1 MGKYGRRLGFV
12 AMVMT
17 LCGVNVPAAEA
28 SSCTIRL
35 HYASAIDVASTLNAL
50 TESSMR
56 ACSWQRGCVLLR
68 PGKWPDPF
76 EANCRFLAGTRT
88 RLTDGASAAEILRQ
102 GDCRLAVIESR
113 HDRAFAQ
120 RAERIGLRYSLRA
133 RLDNSINI
141 NGGRA
146 ISFAIYRSEPQ
157 Q

>member
-1 MGKYGRRLGFV
+1 MRVPVVGSSLQIFLSSTAAPV
-12 AMVMT
+12 
-17 LCGVNVPAAEA
+17 GVVVP
-28 SSCTIRL
+28 
-35 HYASAIDVASTLNAL
+35 
-50 TESSMR
+50 
-56 ACSWQRGCVLLR
+56 LLR
-68 PGKWPDPF
+68 PIFPSRGLA
-76 EANCRFLAGTRT
+76 ELIANSGCHNPVVASAGFHEPSLVFLAGTRT